1 MGPKNNKRRSSSGM
15 MSHPDIARRTALQA
29 GAVGMLGLG
38 SNHLQGLLGA
48 EPVDGAPRKTAKSVI
63 YIFLSGGLAQHE
75 SFDLKPD
82 APEEIRGSFKPTSTV
97 VPGMQIC
104 EHLPGLAKRADKWS
118 VVRSMTHPTNGH
130 TEGHLYMLTGRSQK
144 PAGFRG
150 DRTPRPSDW
159 PSISSIVGDALP
171 RRNNN
176 LPPAIVLPER
186 LVHWSGGVMPG
197 AYGGL
202 MGSSRDPFFIEASP
216 YGDPMWRGAYPEY
229 TYPNL
234 GKKPPQEADARV
246 YQAPNLKLPHGL
258 TNSRL
263 GDRLGLLNVI
273 DRQRRALEN
282 AATVQSY
289 DSQRQRVVSMLTDP
303 KIRHAVDVTNAD
315 AKIQERYGSNSFGW
329 SLLMA
334 YRLVEQ
340 GVNLIQVNLGNN
352 ETWDTHGDAWPRL
365 KDKLFPPTDR
375 ALCALIDDLDSNGLL
390 DETLIVMAGEFGRTP
405 KVSTLSD
412 SFVGPGRDHW
422 GAIQSVFFA
431 GGGIQG
437 GRVIGASDRIGGYP
451 AADPH
456 TPEEMAA
463 TIYHALGIPKTA
475 AWVDESDRPHHIYHG
490 NPIAGL
496 L

>member
-1 MGPKNNKRRSSSGM
+1 MNHTRYH
-15 MSHPDIARRTALQA
+15 HPDISRRTALQA

-38 SNHLQGLLGA
+38 ANHLEHLQAA
-48 EPVDGAPRKTAKSVI
+48 ESVGNRPGKTAKSVI
-63 YIFLSGGLAQHE
+63 YIFLSGGLAQLE

-82 APEEIRGSFKPTSTV
+82 GPEEIRGSFQPAATA
-97 VPGMQIC
+97 VPGFQIC
-104 EHLPGLAKRADKWS
+104 EHLPGLAKRAEKWS

-130 TEGHLYMLTGRSQK
+130 TEGHYYMLTGRSQK
-144 PAGFRG
+144 SPGFRG
-150 DRTPRPSDW
+150 DRVARPSDW
-159 PSISSIVGDALP
+159 PSVASVVGDALEP
-171 RRNNN
+171 RNNN
-176 LPPAIVLPER
+176 LPPAIVLPEK
-186 LVHWSGGVMPG
+186 LVHWSGGVIPG

-202 MGSSRDPFFIEASP
+202 MGARRDPFFVEASP

-234 GKKPPQEADARV
+234 GKKPPEQPDARV

-258 TNSRL
+258 TNQRL
-263 GDRLGLLNVI
+263 GGRLGLLKVI
-273 DRQRRALEN
+273 DQQRRALEES
-282 AATVQSY
+282 ATVQGY
-289 DSQRQRVVSMLTDP
+289 DGQRERVVAMLTDP
-303 KIRHAVDVTNAD
+303 KIRHAVDVTSAD
-315 AKIQERYGSNSFGW
+315 ARVQQRYGANSFGW

-340 GVNLIQVNLGNN
+340 GVNLVQVNLGNN

-375 ALCALIDDLDSNGLL
+375 ALCALLDDLESNGLL

-405 KVSTLSD
+405 KISTLTE

-422 GAIQSVFFA
+422 GAVQSVFFA

-437 GRVIGASDRIGGYP
+437 GRVIGASDRIGAYP
-451 AADPH
+451 ATDPH

-463 TIYHALGIPKTA
+463 TIYHALGIPQTA
-475 AWVDESDRPHHIYHG
+475 AWMDDTDRPHQIYHG
-490 NPIAGL
+490 KPIAAL
-496 L
+496 F